1 MGGQVGKL
9 PTHVL
14 ANQSILSQTEGADCS
29 PPPPPTLLLGPPTLG
44 SFLRHWSEV
53 ASGMYVF
60 QFLPLGLRER
70 ENWVSK

>member
-1 MGGQVGKL
+1 MVEQGGQL

-14 ANQSILSQTEGADCS
+14 ADQLILSQPEGADCA
-29 PPPPPTLLLGPPTLG
+29 PTLRLAHQTLG